1 MFSLRQQ
8 PAKSDQRGSV
18 TVWTAAVTVCSVS
31 CISWVRHQHTRVL
44 RRPARCWYRIHHS
57 VSLSSR
63 SSFFPSIQSL
73 FLSACG
79 ARRVNMKVFSRRFSG
94 EPDSALEKVDIKCL
108 YRDDCILNLQWKKKK
123 LRGSKTNGLKIFC
136 ESPQLRTHAH
146 MKQQFGPESCA
157 ICLSFFCWKLT
168 ISQLV

>member
-108 YRDDCILNLQWKKKK
+108 YRDDCILNLQWKKKSFEVRRQMVWK
-123 LRGSKTNGLKIFC
+123 YSVK
-136 ESPQLRTHAH
+136 AH
-146 MKQQFGPESCA
+146 SWGHMRIWNNSLAQNHVPYVF
-157 ICLSFFCWKLT
+157 LSF
-168 ISQLV
+168 VGN